1 MPQTQAV
8 EGLYRRAQQKL
19 VDLRLYKGAIDGQRS
34 DAFVRSVE
42 RFQRAHNI
50 RANGRLNSQTRA
62 ALGI

>member
-8 EGLYRRAQQKL
+8 QGLYRRAQQKL
-19 VDLRLYKGAIDGQRS
+19 VDLRLYDGPVNGQRT

-42 RFQRAHNI
+42 RFQRTHNI